1 MPKVLRAI
9 CESLDWT
16 MGARWSLDAAAQVLR
31 CQEIGGAPGRPADAL
46 VDVSRRMTFERGVG
60 LPGQV
65 WSAGRATWIVDVVRE
80 PNFPR
85 AAAAARAG
93 LHGAFGFPIIGPGG
107 FLGVMEFFSTELRP
121 PEDAVLTLFDGVGG
135 QVGQFIERKQ
145 ADAELERARV
155 AAEAATQAKS
165 DFLANMSH
173 EIRTPMNAI
182 IGMADLIAATR
193 LDTDQ
198 REMAET
204 IRLGGQHLLTII
216 NEILDFSKI
225 ESGKLEMELA
235 PFDPAAC
242 VADALRLVTPQL
254 SGKNLELS
262 HWVDGTT
269 PRLIAGDVAR
279 LRQILVNLL
288 ANAIKFT
295 PAGEVV
301 VRVSARSLGAARRE
315 VHFAVSD
322 TGIGIPPDRF
332 DRLFKVFSQ
341 VDASTTRRYG
351 GTGLGLAIC
360 KRLTEMMGGRIWAE
374 SEPGRGST
382 FHFTILADEVADA
395 RPAAPG
401 GERSMPG
408 VREPSAP
415 ARSGGLRILLA
426 EDNEVNQRVALQML
440 KRLGHGADVARN
452 GREVLAR
459 LERSAY
465 DVILM
470 DIQMPEMDGLET
482 SRQVCARRPSGQR
495 PWIIAMTAEALHGD
509 REQCLAAGMDDYL
522 VKPVTLDKL
531 GEALARC
538 RPPGEAV
545 IDVGTLDQLRD
556 DLGGDEPLAGVIATF
571 LEKTPEVLATLR
583 EAASGPDVDALR
595 RMAHMLK
602 GSSAMLGARAL
613 AARCLELER
622 AADGGTVADAGS
634 RVSAIEAAYRSAAA
648 ALAASAERR
657 PGG

>member
-1 MPKVLRAI
+1 
-9 CESLDWT
+9 
-16 MGARWSLDAAAQVLR
+16 
-31 CQEIGGAPGRPADAL
+31 
-46 VDVSRRMTFERGVG
+46 
-60 LPGQV
+60 
-65 WSAGRATWIVDVVRE
+65 
-80 PNFPR
+80 
-85 AAAAARAG
+85 
-93 LHGAFGFPIIGPGG
+93 
-107 FLGVMEFFSTELRP
+107 
-121 PEDAVLTLFDGVGG
+121 
-135 QVGQFIERKQ
+135 
-145 ADAELERARV
+145 
-155 AAEAATQAKS
+155 
-165 DFLANMSH
+165 
-173 EIRTPMNAI
+173 
-182 IGMADLIAATR
+182 
-193 LDTDQ
+193 
-198 REMAET
+198 
-204 IRLGGQHLLTII
+204 
-216 NEILDFSKI
+216 
-225 ESGKLEMELA
+225 
-235 PFDPAAC
+235 
-242 VADALRLVTPQL
+242 
-254 SGKNLELS
+254 
-262 HWVDGTT
+262 
-269 PRLIAGDVAR
+269 
-279 LRQILVNLL
+279 
-288 ANAIKFT
+288 
-295 PAGEVV
+295 
-301 VRVSARSLGAARRE
+301 
-315 VHFAVSD
+315 
-322 TGIGIPPDRF
+322 
-332 DRLFKVFSQ
+332 
-341 VDASTTRRYG
+341 
-351 GTGLGLAIC
+351 
-360 KRLTEMMGGRIWAE
+360 MMGGRIWAE

-482 SRQVCARRPSGQR
+482 SRQVCARRPAGQR